1 MESMVPAGT
10 SSNAVMRFTHL
21 ALTIFAIASRGFGTT
36 FAALDDEQIRIMPV
50 DSQSGPLLADM
61 LTLENTL
68 SIFYSYARETQ
79 FNELLTREDSRI
91 TILAP
96 TNKAVMALARKPHQG
111 PEDVEEGI
119 VVTEEEF
126 DKLSK
131 ENVEKWIGAHI
142 IPQHPIQLL
151 PTSQFETM
159 LVGCVVTLSAKDV
172 GVKDASA
179 EGDKPSWSKVLI
191 NGNISITKQVSASN
205 GDLYLIDGAIYG

>member
-1 MESMVPAGT
+1 
-10 SSNAVMRFTHL
+10 MRFTHL
-21 ALTIFAIASRGFGTT
+21 ALTIFAVASRGFGTT
-36 FAALDDEQIRIMPV
+36 FAALDGEQIRIMPV

-96 TNKAVMALARKPHQG
+96 TNKAVMALARKPYVVSPLFARSGVDDDDDNRHQG
-111 PEDVEEGI
+111 PEDVEGGV
-119 VVTEEEF
+119 VVTEEDF

-142 IPQHPIQLL
+142 IPVSRMSPRTIIGPTDAEIAATSHPTPAHI
-151 PTSQFETM
+151 
-159 LVGCVVTLSAKDV
+159 
-172 GVKDASA
+172 
-179 EGDKPSWSKVLI
+179 
-191 NGNISITKQVSASN
+191 
-205 GDLYLIDGAIYG
+205 AI